1 MKRNSKK
8 QKGYSNECLNTTKE
22 EDTTNND
29 DDNDYNSENDINVD
43 ITDRYHK
50 TSSSSSS
57 SLLSPLEKKV
67 FIINIIHFV

>member
-50 TSSSSSS
+50 TSSSSS
-57 SLLSPLEKKV
+57 L
-67 FIINIIHFV
+67 

>member
-29 DDNDYNSENDINVD
+29 DDNCSVVQWIDIDMMLASV
-43 ITDRYHK
+43 IR
-50 TSSSSSS
+50 
-57 SLLSPLEKKV
+57 
-67 FIINIIHFV
+67 

>member
-29 DDNDYNSENDINVD
+29 DDDNDYNSDINLKFN
-43 ITDRYHK
+43 YYY
-50 TSSSSSS
+50 
-57 SLLSPLEKKV
+57 LLKYLYNKPLD
-67 FIINIIHFV
+67 